1 MVPGTAVVA
10 VVGVVAAMSA
20 LGGCGGVTAT
30 PRPSGSH
37 LLVLIQGSR
46 SRAVDAR
53 IASGAR
59 AQATRLGFRL
69 TVTTPATSTAAT
81 QISIIDAVTA
91 SKPAGVL
98 IERDGGQALA
108 APVQSMRSAGI
119 EVVEVDL
126 GGHRAPQSARQEGI
140 TAVRHAVEALH
151 GED

>member
-1 MVPGTAVVA
+1 MASGTAVV
-10 VVGVVAAMSA
+10 VVVAVVAATLA
-20 LGGCGGVTAT
+20 LGGCGGVTT
-30 PRPSGSH
+30 TRPSGSRR
-37 LLVLIQGSR
+37 LVLIQGSR

>member
-59 AQATRLGFRL
+59 AQASRLGFRL
-69 TVTTPATSTAAT
+69 TVTTPATFTAAT
-81 QISIIDAVTA
+81 QISIIDAAIA

-98 IERDGGQALA
+98 IEPDGGQALA
-108 APVQSMRSAGI
+108 APLQSMRSAGI
-119 EVVEVDL
+119 TVVKVGLDRQH
-126 GGHRAPQSARQEGI
+126 GGEAAARLTGAS
-140 TAVRHAVEALH
+140 AVRRAVNALA
-151 GED
+151 G